1 MAVVDCS
8 KRVCVV
14 GAGSSG
20 LAVARQLKEQGF
32 AVDILEREDDLGGN
46 WNYGKPNARVYRSTH
61 MITSKTCTQFP
72 DFPMPSSFPDYPHHS
87 QVLAYL
93 RSYAEHFGLQPL
105 IEYRTPVEKIVPHE
119 DGRQWD
125 VTISPSPSMGEG
137 WDEGDGCHRAPTPH
151 PNPPPQGGRE
161 KITRRYGALV
171 IANGHN
177 WSPKWPTYPGTFT
190 GTKLHSAQ
198 YRTPDVLAGKR
209 VLVVGGGNSGCD
221 LAVES
226 SQNAACTYHSTR
238 RGYYYIPKYLFG
250 RPSDKLGDKLHK
262 IRAPL
267 WLRRL
272 LTTKVLRW
280 VVGAPDKF
288 GLAKPDHKLYETH
301 PVHNSLLLY
310 YVSHGDIVPKPEIHH
325 FDNDTVHFVDGSSV
339 SVDMIVFATGYNIVF
354 PFIDKEL
361 LNWHDGRPRLY
372 RNVFHPKYDNL
383 FVCGLIQPDGGQFVI
398 VHWQARA
405 LALFLK
411 AQRDGDPAADRL
423 RQLKGRTNEDL
434 GHGINY
440 ADSTRHYLQIEHW
453 GYRKG
458 LQQLAEELT
467 PRRAA

>member
-1 MAVVDCS
+1 MALRDCS
-8 KRVCVV
+8 DRVCVI

-20 LAVARQLKEQGF
+20 LAVARHLKDAGF
-32 AVDILEREDDLGGN
+32 AVDVLEREDDLGGN

-72 DFPMPSSFPDYPHHS
+72 DFPMPRDFPDYPHHA

-93 RSYAEHFGLQPL
+93 RSYAEHFGLQEL
-105 IEYRTPVEKIVPHE
+105 IEYRTPVERIVPHD
-119 DGRQWD
+119 DGRCWD
-125 VTISPSPSMGEG
+125 VTTGH
-137 WDEGDGCHRAPTPH
+137 GD
-151 PNPPPQGGRE
+151 
-161 KITRRYGALV
+161 TRRYGALV

-190 GTKLHSAQ
+190 GTKIHSAQ

-250 RPSDKLGDKLHK
+250 RPSDKLGDKLHR
-262 IRAPL
+262 ICAPL

-272 LTTKVLRW
+272 VTTAVLRW
-280 VVGAPDKF
+280 FVGAPEKF
-288 GLAKPDHKLYETH
+288 GLARPDHKLYETH

-310 YVSHGDIVPKPEIHH
+310 YVSHGDIIPKPEIAR
-325 FDNDTVHFVDGSSV
+325 FDNDTVHFSDGTSADVDI
-339 SVDMIVFATGYNIVF
+339 IVFATGYNIVF

-383 FVCGLIQPDGGQFVI
+383 FVAGLIQPDGGQFVI

-405 LALFLK
+405 LATFLK
-411 AQRDGDPAADRL
+411 AQRDGDPAAERM
-423 RQLKGRTNEDL
+423 RQLKGQPSEDL
-434 GHGINY
+434 GHGISY
-440 ADSTRHYLQIEHW
+440 TDSTRHYLQIEHW

-458 LQQLAEELT
+458 LEQLVAELS
-467 PRRAA
+467 PRQAA